1 MLRTN
6 NILKKN
12 RANSSYL
19 FFFYRDIIP
28 LISMLSIFVVNSIK
42 VVENLNLLVTTKGVS
57 EKMRQKMETI
67 DS

>member
-1 MLRTN
+1 
-6 NILKKN
+6 
-12 RANSSYL
+12 
-19 FFFYRDIIP
+19 
-28 LISMLSIFVVNSIK
+28 MLSIFVVNSIK